1 MLQPPALEKFF
12 KFPLHIARQFLSLLC
27 HKRSECRVILVN
39 DLIEKG
45 LLGSVALV
53 TTSIPI
59 PAGRPGRHMR
69 HVPRPCNT
77 VFTWLFIYFSG
88 LDAISSPPKWNR
100 MAVLK
105 RSLLRYPLAHTRRFR
120 ILPFSASARA
130 FDTFSRIALRIPQS
144 FSSTCSATVM
154 MGRMPDALAKPIH
167 SCQAPRAPRTRLPF
181 QIFRAF

>member
-59 PAGRPGRHMR
+59 PAGRPGRPGRHMR

-77 VFTWLFIYFSG
+77 VFTYSLSLSGKFFYPQPKCLPLLDIASQCPSLPLNGCRWLTRDIVSNTRH
-88 LDAISSPPKWNR
+88 LWN
-100 MAVLK
+100 LINNTT
-105 RSLLRYPLAHTRRFR
+105 RYRF
-120 ILPFSASARA
+120 
-130 FDTFSRIALRIPQS
+130 
-144 FSSTCSATVM
+144 
-154 MGRMPDALAKPIH
+154 
-167 SCQAPRAPRTRLPF
+167 
-181 QIFRAF
+181 

>member
-77 VFTWLFIYFSG
+77 VFTYSLSLRGKFFYPQPKCLPLLDIARQCPSLTLYCKQDIFIFYIQWLIF
-88 LDAISSPPKWNR
+88 
-100 MAVLK
+100 
-105 RSLLRYPLAHTRRFR
+105 LLFGYKIINIIIIQGFT
-120 ILPFSASARA
+120 
-130 FDTFSRIALRIPQS
+130 
-144 FSSTCSATVM
+144 
-154 MGRMPDALAKPIH
+154 
-167 SCQAPRAPRTRLPF
+167 
-181 QIFRAF
+181 